1 MTRDEDLDR
10 LAAEHVLGVL
20 EGAEARQVA
29 ELMASDPSFAAAVA
43 RWRERLAEFDET
55 AAPAAPSPGLWR
67 RIEAD
72 ITPAAP
78 SGARARAPVPV
89 IVPDPLNALR
99 ALWRSLA
106 FWRLAGLA
114 GTAAALVL
122 GIGLA
127 YVASERARTPILV
140 AILVTEGSTEPAAVV
155 NAFADGRTELVPLR
169 AIAVPP
175 DRALEIWTL
184 WDRSVGPRS
193 IGLLDQAR
201 SVRLNLQNLPKP
213 GPNQLFEVT
222 LEPKTGSPTGRPT
235 GPILM
240 KGLTSTAL

>member
-1 MTRDEDLDR
+1 MTSAEDLDR

-20 EGAEARQVA
+20 EGAEATRAVD
-29 ELMASDPSFAAAVA
+29 LLASDTAFAAAVA

-55 AAPAAPSPGLWR
+55 AAPAAPSAALWR

-72 ITPAAP
+72 LAPAPQAEP
-78 SGARARAPVPV
+78 TASSASI
-89 IVPDPLNALR
+89 IVPDPLTALR

-106 FWRLAGLA
+106 FWRLAGMA
-114 GTAAALVL
+114 SAAAALVL

-127 YVASERARTPILV
+127 YVASERARTPMLV

-169 AIAVPP
+169 AIPVPP

-193 IGLLDQAR
+193 IGLLKEAR
-201 SVRLNLQNLPKP
+201 AVRLNLQNLPKP
-213 GPNQLFEVT
+213 GPNQLFEIT

>member
-1 MTRDEDLDR
+1 MTRDDLDR

-20 EGAEARQVA
+20 EGAEATQAA
-29 ELMASDPSFAAAVA
+29 ELLASDPAFGAAVA
-43 RWRERLAEFDET
+43 LWRERLAEFDET
-55 AAPAAPSPGLWR
+55 AAPAAPSPELWR
-67 RIEAD
+67 RIETGLAHAS
-72 ITPAAP
+72 PSVEAAAP
-78 SGARARAPVPV
+78 APAPV

-106 FWRLAGLA
+106 FWRLAGIA
-114 GTAAALVL
+114 SAAAALVL
-122 GIGLA
+122 GVGLA

-140 AILVTEGSTEPAAVV
+140 AVLVTEGSTEPAAVV

-169 AIAVPP
+169 AIVVPP

-193 IGLLDQAR
+193 VGLLHQTH
-201 SVRLNLQNLPKP
+201 SVRLNLQNMPKP
-213 GPNQLFEVT
+213 GPNQLFEIT
-222 LEPKTGSPTGRPT
+222 LEPRAGSPTGRPT

-240 KGLTSTAL
+240 KGLASTAL